1 MSSGLIFKR
10 LFAVSLVLLA
20 LFVWSCEDDGSS
32 SDSEP
37 KILIELDSRK
47 LQSSGEFEFSIGS
60 FIKDDYFILENG
72 ELDADQFAD
81 FWSGV
86 AVRWGLRQK
95 TADGAEESS
104 PTETFWLQRSDN
116 YSEDDTTGYLITAAE
131 GEKQFFVLKPQD
143 LNSYL
148 PVELAGI
155 PVEGLEVVTEAFQ
168 ASQTAEGQFKA
179 TASIDLPADFST
191 DVAGP
196 KIYWEEPTTGFVLNQ
211 DERDAARTL
220 QLAPTLVPVGS
231 DVTVAVSVEGAAPWV
246 NEFTY
251 EWQVLDAQ
259 GTKLDIQEEAD
270 QTSASFTFI
279 AGNPGVNTVKVV
291 VRDNAEGTAMA
302 VRRFAV
308 EAAPGGLRIVEP
320 AGPQTLQLAGSKN
333 PNMSFEAEVDDET
346 GDERSQTINYTWK
359 LYKKQTDGDDGLYI
373 AAIGTGASL
382 NYDFKSQ
389 EAGLYLVKVEAQ
401 DGHGQAAQPAADGAN
416 SVEVR
421 LNAQPVASFTKPAV
435 GNSGTA
441 TVGNAVDFAV
451 TVSDEESIDGFTYQW
466 DYQAPGATDWM
477 AFAPAAIS
485 KDFTLETKDLAP
497 GSYNVRVNVTD
508 EHGGRAEATYSLALQ
523 GNNPP
528 HNLRFDPVVT
538 TVQDDEWLQLAS
550 LAADTEQTFHVLA
563 EDENVAG
570 LKYEWVINGENKGIR
585 GSQATLKLHS
595 PLGKDQKQIGNDPH
609 KVLVMIAVT
618 DDMGN
623 SNSIHR
629 TLFVNVAPKVEQI
642 TPAEISRTE
651 YEFELSQFSDTE
663 ADPIT
668 AYKWQKRGPGEN
680 EFVDMAGDDA
690 KTGSVTLAEG
700 QHQVRA
706 KIQDEH
712 GGWSDW
718 SQPLSVDIGANH
730 APTLKFT
737 AGTVAQ
743 DTWFNLAADDTVR
756 QTFSVVGSDEDKGD
770 TLSYVWK
777 VNDQEQQKGKDTAN
791 LILYSPK
798 KSGQTQMVPNNPHK
812 VVVEVMAIDNY
823 GAASKPLTR
832 EYRVYLQPKLNGWDD
847 NNTVASNE
855 WFKVSNVNAG
865 TPPQKFTVNVAA
877 PFTNSNDLSYIWEV
891 NGREQARTKVPT
903 ANLTLYSPLK
913 SDQKQM
919 VSTAPHKVRIE
930 VKAYNGSSYSNT
942 LKRELLVQAL
952 PPQPDDIELEI
963 SRSASGHH
971 FCTFKLT
978 GDSYSAGSVYYQISK
993 FIEGSYQSIKSGIM
1007 SNTRSIRY
1015 EIRSSGDYEI
1025 MAGFAEK
1032 PADGSFE
1039 ILKGPDKKLRFTLS
1053 D

>member
-20 LFVWSCEDDGSS
+20 LFVWSCENSDASY

-37 KILIELDSRK
+37 KTLIELNSRK

-373 AAIGTGASL
+373 AAIGTG
-382 NYDFKSQ
+382 
-389 EAGLYLVKVEAQ
+389 
-401 DGHGQAAQPAADGAN
+401 GQ
-416 SVEVR
+416 S
-421 LNAQPVASFTKPAV
+421 
-435 GNSGTA
+435 
-441 TVGNAVDFAV
+441 
-451 TVSDEESIDGFTYQW
+451 
-466 DYQAPGATDWM
+466 
-477 AFAPAAIS
+477 
-485 KDFTLETKDLAP
+485 
-497 GSYNVRVNVTD
+497 
-508 EHGGRAEATYSLALQ
+508 
-523 GNNPP
+523 
-528 HNLRFDPVVT
+528 
-538 TVQDDEWLQLAS
+538 
-550 LAADTEQTFHVLA
+550 
-563 EDENVAG
+563 
-570 LKYEWVINGENKGIR
+570 
-585 GSQATLKLHS
+585 
-595 PLGKDQKQIGNDPH
+595 
-609 KVLVMIAVT
+609 
-618 DDMGN
+618 
-623 SNSIHR
+623 
-629 TLFVNVAPKVEQI
+629 
-642 TPAEISRTE
+642 
-651 YEFELSQFSDTE
+651 EL
-663 ADPIT
+663 
-668 AYKWQKRGPGEN
+668 
-680 EFVDMAGDDA
+680 
-690 KTGSVTLAEG
+690 
-700 QHQVRA
+700 
-706 KIQDEH
+706 
-712 GGWSDW
+712 
-718 SQPLSVDIGANH
+718 
-730 APTLKFT
+730 
-737 AGTVAQ
+737 
-743 DTWFNLAADDTVR
+743 
-756 QTFSVVGSDEDKGD
+756 
-770 TLSYVWK
+770 
-777 VNDQEQQKGKDTAN
+777 
-791 LILYSPK
+791 
-798 KSGQTQMVPNNPHK
+798 
-812 VVVEVMAIDNY
+812 
-823 GAASKPLTR
+823 
-832 EYRVYLQPKLNGWDD
+832 
-847 NNTVASNE
+847 
-855 WFKVSNVNAG
+855 
-865 TPPQKFTVNVAA
+865 
-877 PFTNSNDLSYIWEV
+877 
-891 NGREQARTKVPT
+891 
-903 ANLTLYSPLK
+903 
-913 SDQKQM
+913 
-919 VSTAPHKVRIE
+919 
-930 VKAYNGSSYSNT
+930 
-942 LKRELLVQAL
+942 
-952 PPQPDDIELEI
+952 
-963 SRSASGHH
+963 
-971 FCTFKLT
+971 
-978 GDSYSAGSVYYQISK
+978 
-993 FIEGSYQSIKSGIM
+993 
-1007 SNTRSIRY
+1007 
-1015 EIRSSGDYEI
+1015 
-1025 MAGFAEK
+1025 
-1032 PADGSFE
+1032 
-1039 ILKGPDKKLRFTLS
+1039 
-1053 D
+1053 